1 MRRLRAGTDHA
12 TANGPVVAA
21 TLGPLTPTTGKT
33 RMRKAEL
40 AVYPRLVH
48 RGSHRGP
55 LRWRKS
61 LPLLLVSGVV
71 HDGQCHIHPSD
82 DSKLA
87 NRSSTSLLCPADV
100 SPPAAPRRPSGMQCL
115 RPIRARASRSGA
127 RLRRPGACTAILSGA
142 VCAGSNPAGGTGQRH
157 KSEHSDN
164 PGPTGRQACD
174 LRKRGR
180 VRHLAPDPPGQRAA
194 RRQTCCSAAFSDNGR
209 QAVAVTA
216 DRCSSPS
223 IRS

>member
-71 HDGQCHIHPSD
+71 HDGQCRIHPND

-87 NRSSTSLLCPADV
+87 NSPSTSLLCPADLLALAV
-100 SPPAAPRRPSGMQCL
+100 AGLTDLALAQHWASGGTRPTVAEIPALVLTVLVAPRR
-115 RPIRARASRSGA
+115 
-127 RLRRPGACTAILSGA
+127 
-142 VCAGSNPAGGTGQRH
+142 TG
-157 KSEHSDN
+157 N
-164 PGPTGRQACD
+164 
-174 LRKRGR
+174 
-180 VRHLAPDPPGQRAA
+180 DP
-194 RRQTCCSAAFSDNGR
+194 
-209 QAVAVTA
+209 
-216 DRCSSPS
+216 
-223 IRS
+223 